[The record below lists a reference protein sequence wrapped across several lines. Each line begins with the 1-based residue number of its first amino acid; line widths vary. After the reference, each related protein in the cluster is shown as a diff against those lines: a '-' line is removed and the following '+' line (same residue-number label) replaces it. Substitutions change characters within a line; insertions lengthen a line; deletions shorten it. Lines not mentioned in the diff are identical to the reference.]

1 MEPIKIGDDQQPAVF
16 VVEHHAD
23 DQPALEAALMKPER
37 RLPAEELKIVFVLA
51 GAYGGWVLAG
61 SMNDHRADLPRPIPT
76 TNHSVH
82 P

>member
-1 MEPIKIGDDQQPAVF
+1 MLK
-16 VVEHHAD
+16 
-23 DQPALEAALMKPER
+23 R
-37 RLPAEELKIVFVLA
+37 RLILRWLKIVFVLA